1 MKHHIKKQLKLFT
14 VLLMLLVPAFAWGQE
29 WKIDANHSAIGFG
42 VKHIFSTVWGHFSE
56 YDGTI
61 QFDPNALDQSRFDFT
76 VKIKSINTLNG
87 KRDNHLR
94 SKDFFAADK
103 FPVMGF
109 TSSKITHKK
118 GNHYILTGTLQLKE
132 TRKEMQIPFV
142 FHGTAPSPFNKDQVV
157 AGFDTEFVINRLD
170 FGIGNGKFKEMG
182 VVDDMVRIMITI
194 EAIGEK

>member
-76 VKIKSINTLNG
+76 VKVKSINTQNG

-109 TSSKITHKK
+109 TSSKITHKEGK
-118 GNHYILTGTLQLKE
+118 HYIVTGTLQLKE

-157 AGFDTEFVINRLD
+157 AGFDTDFVINRLD
-170 FGIGNGKFKEMG
+170 FGVGNGKFKKMG
-182 VVDDMVRIMITI
+182 VVDEMVRIMITI
-194 EAIGEK
+194 EAIGKK